1 MEIII
6 TNMNTEITDKALNK
20 ELINIK
26 RAVEA
31 GNKASW
37 TVASAFHNIVV
48 GELFTTDFGSLGN
61 LAQAIGVS
69 KSVISRNVNGYAI
82 ASKLSLMHW
91 TLASVIEL
99 LPICS
104 KYPIEELNK
113 ICQYLQADGVPSR
126 NKVRD
131 YVKQL
136 LAQDT
141 APAEDTDS
149 TEEGTE
155 VVDTQSRVDELE
167 ALRAEVERLRGVC
180 AKLRQENDKASDIIV
195 KIGKE
200 RAQLKTQ
207 VEGLRADVVKAS
219 TFKVG
224 KELITLN
231 DTDIAQIVEEYL
243 QEVELDA

>member
-1 MEIII
+1 MEIVINN
-6 TNMNTEITDKALNK
+6 TNAITDRALNK
-20 ELINIK
+20 ELTIIK

-37 TVASAFHNIVV
+37 TVAEAFHHIVID
-48 GELFTTDFGSLGN
+48 ELFTTDFGSIGN

-69 KSVISRNVNGYAI
+69 KSVISRNVNGYVI
-82 ASKLSLMHW
+82 GSKLSLMHW

-99 LPICS
+99 LPICN

-113 ICQYLQADGVPSR
+113 MCQELQADGVPSR

-131 YVKQL
+131 YVKAL
-136 LAQDT
+136 LTQNT
-141 APAEDTDS
+141 APSEDTEP

-167 ALRAEVERLRGVC
+167 ELRAEVERLKMENS
-180 AKLRQENDKASDIIV
+180 KLTTAMQALTTF
-195 KIGKE
+195 KIGKSE
-200 RAQLKTQ
+200 IILGAK
-207 VEGLRADVVKAS
+207 
-219 TFKVG
+219 
-224 KELITLN
+224 
-231 DTDIAQIVEEYL
+231 DIAQIVEDYL

>member
-1 MEIII
+1 MEIVINN
-6 TNMNTEITDKALNK
+6 TNAITDKALNK
-20 ELINIK
+20 ELNTIK

-37 TVASAFHNIVV
+37 TVAEAFHHIVID
-48 GELFTTDFGSLGN
+48 ELFTTDFGSIGN

-113 ICQYLQADGVPSR
+113 ICQHLQADGVPSR

-136 LAQDT
+136 FAQDT
-141 APAEDTDS
+141 ALAEDTEP

-207 VEGLRADVVKAS
+207 IEGIRADVVKAS
-219 TFKVG
+219 TFKIG
-224 KELITLN
+224 NELITLN
-231 DTDIAQIVEEYL
+231 DTDIAQIVEDYL

>member
-1 MEIII
+1 MEITI

-20 ELINIK
+20 ELTNIK

-113 ICQYLQADGVPSR
+113 ICQHLQAEGVPSR

-136 LAQDT
+136 LTQDT
-141 APAEDTDS
+141 APAEEDTEP
-149 TEEGTE
+149 TEEDTE

-180 AKLRQENDKASDIIV
+180 AKLRQENDKAHDIIIKEREQFKEKKNDAVSQAYDECHTFKVAGEWVILPEDIIV
-195 KIGKE
+195 NAIAE
-200 RAQLKTQ
+200 YM
-207 VEGLRADVVKAS
+207 EG
-219 TFKVG
+219 
-224 KELITLN
+224 
-231 DTDIAQIVEEYL
+231 
-243 QEVELDA
+243 VELDA